1 MIYDEDIAVDALLED
16 GYYDESQDYNDYVDE
31 EGINYAFYDEA
42 SDPSQKGL
50 NPTSIVDFGKDHS
63 VGAGDSAETSKLN
76 IPALL
81 AAKTAGGDPH
91 DFTLKN
97 GISNHFS
104 SNTLKVKL

>member
-16 GYYDESQDYNDYVDE
+16 GYYDEKSPENYVDE